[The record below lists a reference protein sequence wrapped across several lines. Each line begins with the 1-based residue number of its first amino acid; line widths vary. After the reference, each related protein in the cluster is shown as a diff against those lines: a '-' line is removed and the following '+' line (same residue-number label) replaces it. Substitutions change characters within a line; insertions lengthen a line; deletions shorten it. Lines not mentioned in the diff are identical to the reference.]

1 MSEEKETKTKTKTK
15 AKVKKTTDKYAR
27 VGFVQAAKS
36 NKKEK

>member
-15 AKVKKTTDKYAR
+15 AKVKKKIDKYAR
-27 VGFVQAAKS
+27 VGFVQAVKS